1 MEKGSLVKWKRI
13 IPDSGERRGYREEWK
28 FGTIVQSGRPI
39 TIFDGGARDG
49 DRILNILVDG
59 EVWTTRRFGLP
70 HLTEVSS

>member
-1 MEKGSLVKWKRI
+1 MEKGALIKWKCI
-13 IPDSGERRGYREEWK
+13 IPDSSEARGYREEWK
-28 FGTIVQSGRPI
+28 CGTIVQSTRPI
-39 TIFDGGARDG
+39 TDVFGVRDG